1 MSKDTNF
8 QFPPSPQSDLF
19 NYLRPE
25 QQEFVKPIL
34 RVLKKP
40 AQEELCCA
48 LLDYLE
54 KGIELPP
61 VDFTLSGL
69 FIYITRAGMP
79 EEDDPN
85 DRRILRP
92 LHVKGEGL
100 RMRGEGLNH
109 QSPLTHHPS
118 PNSLTSHPSPIT
130 SYIKQIMNK

>member
-1 MSKDTNF
+1 MSYNPKTATF
-8 QFPPSPQSDLF
+8 EWPQSIQMDLF

-54 KGIELPP
+54 SGEVIPP
-61 VDFTLSGL
+61 ADISLGGMFY
-69 FIYITRAGMP
+69 YITREGMP
-79 EEDDPN
+79 EDDPQ

-92 LHVKGEGL
+92 LHYREPKHIG
-100 RMRGEGLNH
+100 
-109 QSPLTHHPS
+109 T
-118 PNSLTSHPSPIT
+118 I
-130 SYIKQIMNK
+130 IKQIFNR

>member
-1 MSKDTNF
+1 MAIHSISEH

-54 KGIELPP
+54 SGEVIPP
-61 VDFTLSGL
+61 ADIHNLLYQTDF
-69 FIYITRAGMP
+69 
-79 EEDDPN
+79 
-85 DRRILRP
+85 
-92 LHVKGEGL
+92 
-100 RMRGEGLNH
+100 
-109 QSPLTHHPS
+109 QPLTPHPYENGS
-118 PNSLTSHPSPIT
+118 TG
-130 SYIKQIMNK
+130 

>member
-1 MSKDTNF
+1 MAIHSNSEH

-54 KGIELPP
+54 SGEVIPP
-61 VDFTLSGL
+61 ADISLGGMFY
-69 FIYITRAGMP
+69 YITRAGMT
-79 EEDDPN
+79 EDDPS

-92 LHVKGEGL
+92 LHHREPKHIG
-100 RMRGEGLNH
+100 
-109 QSPLTHHPS
+109 T
-118 PNSLTSHPSPIT
+118 I
-130 SYIKQIMNK
+130 IKQIFNSKN

>member
-1 MSKDTNF
+1 MATYTENKQSGF

-34 RVLKKP
+34 RILKKP

-54 KGIELPP
+54 SGEVIPPADISLGGI
-61 VDFTLSGL
+61 FY
-69 FIYITRAGMP
+69 YITREGMS
-79 EEDDPN
+79 EDDPQ

-92 LHVKGEGL
+92 LHHREPKSIG
-100 RMRGEGLNH
+100 
-109 QSPLTHHPS
+109 T
-118 PNSLTSHPSPIT
+118 I
-130 SYIKQIMNK
+130 IKQILNK

>member
-1 MSKDTNF
+1 MQQQTSY
-8 QFPPSPQSDLF
+8 PPSVQSDLF

-54 KGIELPP
+54 SGEVIPP
-61 VDFTLSGL
+61 ADISLGGMFY
-69 FIYITRAGMP
+69 YITREGMS
-79 EEDDPN
+79 EDDPS

-92 LHVKGEGL
+92 LHYREPKSIG
-100 RMRGEGLNH
+100 
-109 QSPLTHHPS
+109 T
-118 PNSLTSHPSPIT
+118 I
-130 SYIKQIMNK
+130 IKQIFNK